1 METLTPTRGHGAVH
15 PSQGTGAGVSR
26 RGRPGAAKLINGIV
40 VAAKVGT
47 GEHLEV
53 EMGEV
58 GDSLGVGVGRGDG
71 REVEVGQE
79 IGTER
84 GRKVGNIQLMM
95 KS

>member
-47 GEHLEV
+47 GE